1 MSFCE
6 EVEAGVGVISREKR
20 MEFDEMV
27 CLCAISKVFAYKCA
41 AGRQLMEAFG
51 GPGAVFKAPRAA
63 LREALHRAD
72 DYVDVLCDPELLE
85 WARTEV
91 EWAKGC
97 GVELLPVGSSRYP
110 FRLAQCADA
119 PLLLYYKG
127 NVDLNA
133 PQILAVVG
141 TRKATWY
148 GRTMCRKIVERLAS
162 LPVRPL
168 VVSGLALGIDGTAHL
183 AALEAGLQTVGVM
196 PTGLDDVYPHQHRE
210 LAARIIEHGALV
222 TDFARLT
229 APAAMT
235 FIRRNRLIAGMADVT
250 LLAESFAR
258 GGGLITVSL
267 AESYGREVF
276 AVPGRLTD
284 PSFAGCHEV
293 IRKNVAQIVTDTESL
308 PLAMGWLQQKT
319 GRKKAAERPGDS
331 ALERTILA
339 LLAERGSLTT
349 DDLTRLTGQDASAV
363 SVALFQLEVDGR
375 VAVEFGNKYA
385 RL

>member
-1 MSFCE
+1 
-6 EVEAGVGVISREKR
+6 
-20 MEFDEMV
+20 MV

-51 GPGAVFKAPRAA
+51 GPGAVFKTPRAV
-63 LREALHRAD
+63 LREALHLAD

-85 WARTEV
+85 WARAEV
-91 EWAKGC
+91 EWAMGS

-148 GRTMCRKIVERLAS
+148 GRTMCRKIVERLAA

-168 VVSGLALGIDGTAHL
+168 IVSGLALGIDGTAHL
-183 AALEAGLQTVGVM
+183 AALEAGLETVGVM
-196 PTGLDDVYPHQHRE
+196 PTGLDDIYPRQHRE
-210 LAARIIEHGALV
+210 LAARIVEHGALV

-229 APAAMT
+229 MPAPMT
-235 FIRRNRLIAGMADVT
+235 FIRRNRLIAGMADAT
-250 LLAESFAR
+250 LLAESFAK

-293 IRKNVAQIVTDTESL
+293 IRKNVAQIVTDLESL
-308 PLAMGWLQQKT
+308 PLAMGWLQQKS
-319 GRKKAAERPGDS
+319 GRKAVAERPGDS
-331 ALERTILA
+331 ALQRTILA
-339 LLAERGSLTT
+339 LLSERGSLTT

-363 SVALFQLEVDGR
+363 SVAVFQLEVDGR
-375 VAVEFGNKYA
+375 VVVEFGNKYA

>member
-1 MSFCE
+1 
-6 EVEAGVGVISREKR
+6 
-20 MEFDEMV
+20 MV

-51 GPGAVFKAPRAA
+51 GPGAVFKAPRAT

-162 LPVRPL
+162 LPGRPL

-210 LAARIIEHGALV
+210 LAARIVEHGALV

-235 FIRRNRLIAGMADVT
+235 FIRRNRLIAGMADAT

>member
-1 MSFCE
+1 
-6 EVEAGVGVISREKR
+6 
-20 MEFDEMV
+20 MEFDELV
-27 CLCAISKVFAYKCA
+27 CLCALSKVFAYKCA
-41 AGRQLMEAFG
+41 VGRQLMEAFG
-51 GPGAVFKAPRAA
+51 GAEAVFKAPRSV

-91 EWAKGC
+91 EWAAAS
-97 GVELLPVGSSRYP
+97 GVELLPVGGSRYP
-110 FRLAQCADA
+110 FRLAQCEDA

-127 NVDLNA
+127 TADLNA

-148 GRTMCRKIVERLAS
+148 GRTMCRKLVERLAD

-196 PTGLDDVYPHQHRE
+196 PTGLDDIYPHQHRE
-210 LAARIIEHGALV
+210 LAARIAEHGALV

-229 APAAMT
+229 SPAALT
-235 FIRRNRLIAGMADVT
+235 FIRRNRLIAGMADAT
-250 LLAESFAR
+250 LLAESFAK

-284 PSFAGCHEV
+284 PSFAGCHEA
-293 IRKNVAQIVTDTESL
+293 IRKNVAQIVTDADTI
-308 PLAMGWLQQKT
+308 PLSMGWLQRKT
-319 GRKKAAERPGDS
+319 GRRPAAERPEDS
-331 ALERTILA
+331 ALKRTILA
-339 LLAERGSLTT
+339 LLGERGSLTA
-349 DDLTRLTGQDASAV
+349 DELTRLTGQDASAV
-363 SVALFQLEVDGR
+363 SVALFELEVEGR
-375 VAVEFGNKYA
+375 AAAEFGNKYA
-385 RL
+385 RT